1 MQGDATHDKYI
12 EQTKAYVDQ
21 FSKEG
26 LRTLLLAKK
35 DISQREYDSWVVEY
49 QKAERTL
56 VDRDNK
62 VMEAAALIETD
73 MTLVGSTAIEDKLQ
87 EDV

>member
-1 MQGDATHDKYI
+1 M
-12 EQTKAYVDQ
+12 AYVEQ

-35 DISQREYDSWVVEY
+35 DLSQREYDSWHAEY

-56 VDRDNK
+56 ANRDEEI
-62 VMEAAALIETD
+62 MRAAALIETD